1 MDSSAMTRCLAAMIG
16 LLLMS
21 SAPAYAGVLKRDIPG
36 YNPAT
41 RTMSGARQHLV
52 VDESGKAVGYYS
64 DGRAVERTI
73 AGTSTLD
80 SARFGD
86 AFLNLARQLA
96 WPINVGMTA
105 YELVCQTSNI
115 CVREMTTGWELLT
128 PGAVQGSTTPV
139 HWAYMG
145 GWLPD
150 PMEEPEARAYL
161 QTTAFERWKQMY
173 PGNASCATLTFDAS
187 RYPNQLW
194 YTLGGCAGGG
204 LWASATKACP
214 SGYTMTGDVC
224 TVNNPQPD
232 TWRPATDDDWNGAMP
247 GLKGA
252 IAGKMGSDTS
262 AQPYLDLSGQ
272 AGMPMPVDLTWSSS
286 SWSGPTT
293 TTTLRD
299 SSGNVTSI
307 VSTTPTYTTQV
318 TNNSTTINFNES
330 FKTTTSNVAP
340 DGSVTPGPTSTTDKP
355 ADPDQKPDLVEL
367 DTVEDTALQTQD
379 VGAFT
384 YSAAGAGGVCPADP
398 VVTVMGHSLTIPGHV
413 VCDYAEKLRLL
424 VLLVFGVVSARIV
437 ASAKDAA

>member
-1 MDSSAMTRCLAAMIG
+1 MDSASMIRRLAAMIG

-21 SAPAYAGVLKRDIPG
+21 SATAYAGFLKRDIPG

-73 AGTSTLD
+73 PGQSTVDGQRLA
-80 SARFGD
+80 SGL
-86 AFLNLARQLA
+86 LNLARQLA
-96 WPINVGMTA
+96 WPLNLGMTA

-115 CVREMTTGWELLT
+115 CVRELTTGWEILY
-128 PGAVQGSTTPV
+128 PGDAGGTKPSTVWWGPTQYPDIMASSKDAACEAYRVRRGAQTAYAGTQNGYDVCYYSAVSGQPQGTWNT
-139 HWAYMG
+139 AE
-145 GWLPD
+145 L
-150 PMEEPEARAYL
+150 RAYYRCPQGTLSGENCLNVPPSPDQWKPATEADWNNAQPRL
-161 QTTAFERWKQMY
+161 QGAFE
-173 PGNASCATLTFDAS
+173 D
-187 RYPNQLW
+187 
-194 YTLGGCAGGG
+194 
-204 LWASATKACP
+204 
-214 SGYTMTGDVC
+214 
-224 TVNNPQPD
+224 
-232 TWRPATDDDWNGAMP
+232 
-247 GLKGA
+247 
-252 IAGKMGSDTS
+252 KMRSDST
-262 AQPYLDLSGQ
+262 AQPYLDLAGQ
-272 AGMPMPVDLTWSSS
+272 SGMPMPVNLTWGSST
-286 SWSGPTT
+286 WSGPTT

-299 SSGNVTSI
+299 GAGNVTSI

-318 TNNSTTINFNES
+318 TNNSTTINFSES
-330 FKTTTSNVAP
+330 IKTSTSNVAP

-355 ADPDQKPDLVEL
+355 ADPDQKPDSVEL
-367 DTVEDTALQTQD
+367 DTVEDTELQTQE

-384 YSAAGAGGVCPADP
+384 YSDAGTGGACPADP